1 MEQLFLGFR
10 AFNISSLITSNI
22 KEFAINAGSELD
34 FATTVN
40 IKNDKSDEVFN
51 LFKSGRMAV
60 TTKISKVTIKPGEGV
75 KKAWSSQPLQIST
88 SFK

>member
-1 MEQLFLGFR
+1 
-10 AFNISSLITSNI
+10 
-22 KEFAINAGSELD
+22 LD

-51 LFKSGRMAV
+51 TFKSGQMNIA
-60 TTKISKVTIKPGEGV
+60 TKVLKVTIKPGEGV
-75 KKAWSSQPLQIST
+75 KKGWSSQPLQIST